1 MIRFLVATALI
12 LANPGFVVVGLMLY
26 ATTRAGR

>member
-1 MIRFLVATALI
+1 MRTFIAILLI